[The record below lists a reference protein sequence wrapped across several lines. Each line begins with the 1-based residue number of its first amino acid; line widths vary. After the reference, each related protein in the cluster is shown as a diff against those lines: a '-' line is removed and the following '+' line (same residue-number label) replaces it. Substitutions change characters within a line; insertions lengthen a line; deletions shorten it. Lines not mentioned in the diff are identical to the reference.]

1 MFAVLPK
8 SNKSAKEKT
17 QRRLKFKSGFGSTIS
32 QKYMFQHWFSNF
44 CLPKCAFNWIFLA
57 PTGVL
62 YITSCCTT
70 LGPWGNCS
78 LFDVF
83 HFCTHVVLNYILLQ
97 YFLTTYSIFCIFVL
111 IVGVFIAGVVL
122 HHVAPIDAIFPAA
135 LHETRPAYS
144 RQKKEKERKR
154 KSQKKNIATGE
165 TSQAI
170 APFHFFRFY
179 DQITCYH

>member
-62 YITSCCTT
+62 YIMLHHS
-70 LGPWGNCS
+70 WS
-78 LFDVF
+78 VRQLFTFWCVPF
-83 HFCTHVVLNYILLQ
+83 LYSRLMLHHVVLNYILLQ

-122 HHVAPIDAIFPAA
+122 HHVPPIDAIFPAA

-144 RQKKEKERKR
+144 RQKKEKEWRR

-170 APFHFFRFY
+170 TSFHFFNYFNY
-179 DQITCYH
+179 F